1 MSRDGAQWTD
11 SDGTTHTVNSSDNP
25 GNPGGYYHSQQDS
38 DGNKSTSVHTSDG
51 SLYDGP
57 KSGDN
62 SSLAESPRQD

>member
-11 SDGTTHTVNSSDNP
+11 SDGTIHTVNSSDNP
-25 GNPGGYYHSQQDS
+25 SNPGGYYHSQVGT
-38 DGNKSTSVHTSDG
+38 DGSKSTSVHTSNG

-62 SSLAESPRQD
+62 SSLVDSPRQD